1 MHTRIRRFV
10 VIVAVGIAGMIV
22 GRASKSAEPGPAG
35 PADIAVRL
43 AQEMAAAASRR
54 DVKSL
59 EKLIP
64 QTERVAYV
72 SNGHPITGRR
82 YAETLGAYYDSLKT
96 LDFKWD
102 KWEVFPVGDR
112 AAVFTGWATA
122 KTVDRQ
128 GNANDGRAL
137 FTMVFADD
145 GSGWKR
151 VIAQKWQSQ
160 VPAVSGV
167 HPASPVDRVP
177 PASDIVVTFN
187 AAVAATD
194 SAFHLECPAG
204 TAVAVTATP
213 EPGTDGGSYVLHPA
227 TSLPAGAECR
237 LKIVAAQTSEPRFG
251 QTMAADK
258 VFSFRVAAGS

>member
-1 MHTRIRRFV
+1 MRARFGRFV
-10 VIVAVGIAGMIV
+10 VIVAVALAGLVV
-22 GRASKSAEPGPAG
+22 GRVSKSAEPGA
-35 PADIAVRL
+35 ADTAVRL

-64 QTERVAYV
+64 QTDRVAYV

-82 YAETLGAYYDSLKT
+82 YAETLGEYYASLKS

-102 KWEVFPVGDR
+102 RWEVFPIGDR

-122 KTVDRQ
+122 KTVDLQ
-128 GNANDGRAL
+128 GNAEAGRAL

-160 VPAVSGV
+160 VPAVSGI
-167 HPASPVDRVP
+167 HPAAPEDRVP
-177 PASDIVVTFN
+177 PASEIVVNFN
-187 AAVAATD
+187 APVVVTAST
-194 SAFHLECPAG
+194 FHLECPAG
-204 TAVAVTATP
+204 TPIAVAATP
-213 EPGTDGGSYVLHPA
+213 EPSTDGSSFLLRPA
-227 TSLPAGAECR
+227 TSLPAGAECK
-237 LKIVAAQTSEPRFG
+237 LKLVASQISDPRFG
-251 QTMAADK
+251 QTMAEDYA
-258 VFSFRVAAGS
+258 FSFKVAAGPS